1 MLTLCDVI
9 SIVQTSGRI
18 STTFRVSKC
27 RTMAVNYIDYLH
39 NITGTL
45 WLTYHWYAM
54 VNVLTFRGVSNT
66 TYSSKFILI
75 ELG

>member
-27 RTMAVNYIDYLH
+27 RTMAVN
-39 NITGTL
+39 
-45 WLTYHWYAM
+45 
-54 VNVLTFRGVSNT
+54 
-66 TYSSKFILI
+66 
-75 ELG
+75 